1 LLHAANR
8 RIIGVQEPVNG
19 NPGLW
24 QLQASSN
31 PFASGTTGGTTAG
44 TTGGGTQMGNE
55 LSLCYPTNGR
65 VKSVPGPSALQG
77 ALNAAQAGDH
87 LVLAAGNYNGS
98 YSIKKTALL
107 QTLS

>member
-1 LLHAANR
+1 
-8 RIIGVQEPVNG
+8 
-19 NPGLW
+19 
-24 QLQASSN
+24 
-31 PFASGTTGGTTAG
+31 
-44 TTGGGTQMGNE
+44 MGNE